1 MTLAYRLGYFDPP
14 ESQPYRQLAWSDVN
28 KPDAQALAH
37 TAAVEGL
44 VLLKNDGFL
53 PVSPSG
59 KTVAIIGPY
68 TNATT
73 DMQGNYFG
81 TAPFIVTPFQG
92 AMDAGFDKVMSATGT
107 SISSTSDAGF
117 AAAIDAAN
125 SSDIIVFTGGI
136 NNSIEAESRDRLTI
150 AWTGNQLDLVKQLAS
165 LGKPVIVVQFG
176 GGQVDDTVL
185 LENDAVSDLPQ
196 NENW

>member
-14 ESQPYRQLAWSDVN
+14 ESQPYRQLTWSDVN

-53 PVSPSG
+53 PVSPKG

-68 TNATT
+68 TNATR

-81 TAPFIVTPFQG
+81 TAPFIVTPLQG
-92 AMDAGFDKVMSATGT
+92 AMNVGFDKVVSAAGT
-107 SISSTSDAGF
+107 SISGTSDAGF
-117 AAAIDAAN
+117 AAAISAAK
-125 SSDIIVFTGGI
+125 SSDIIIFAGGI
-136 NNSIEAESRDRLTI
+136 NNGIEAEARDRLTI

-176 GGQVDDTVL
+176 GGQLDDTDL
-185 LENDAVSDLPQ
+185 LENDAVSHLLQ
-196 NENW
+196 E

>member
-14 ESQPYRQLAWSDVN
+14 ESQPYRQLTWLDVN
-28 KPDAQALAH
+28 KPDAQALAY

-53 PVSPSG
+53 PVSPKG

-81 TAPFIVTPFQG
+81 AAPFVVTPLQG
-92 AMDAGFDKVMSATGT
+92 AMNAGFNKIVSAAGT
-107 SISSTSDAGF
+107 SISDTSDAGF

-125 SSDIIVFTGGI
+125 SSDIIIFTGGI
-136 NNSIEAESRDRLTI
+136 NHLIEDEARDRLTI

-176 GGQVDDTVL
+176 GGQLDDTDL
-185 LENDAVSDLPQ
+185 LKNDAVSDLL
-196 NENW
+196 